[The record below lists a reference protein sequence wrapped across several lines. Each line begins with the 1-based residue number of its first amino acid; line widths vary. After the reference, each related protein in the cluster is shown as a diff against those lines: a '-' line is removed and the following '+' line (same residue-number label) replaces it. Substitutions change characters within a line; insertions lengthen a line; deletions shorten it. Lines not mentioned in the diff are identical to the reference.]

1 MARGRKR
8 KKEEEGADAESDT
21 RQRSHTEPWQP
32 SPTPEPAAT
41 PHFHAYTESHLEQIP
56 HLERLSAAARFDMRV
71 VANVLPFRVNQYV
84 LDQLIDWDNIPADP
98 IFQLT
103 FPQVGMLA
111 SADFNRIADLLKQG
125 AERKLVKAAA
135 DDIRRKL
142 NPHPAGQ
149 QSLNVPALDGEPV
162 AGIQHK
168 YRETV
173 LFFPTQGQTCHA
185 YCTFCFRWAQF
196 VGMQDLK
203 FASTDADQLH
213 SYLAAHPQ
221 VSDILFTGGDPLVM
235 KARHL
240 ANYLLPLLQD
250 EYAHIQT
257 IRIGSKALSYWPY
270 RFTSDPDAGALLQL
284 FEHLVQSGKHVAFM
298 AHYNHWRELET
309 PSAREAIQR
318 IRDTG
323 VVIRGQGPLIAHIND
338 DPDVWARLWRTQVK
352 LGIVPYY
359 MFVERDT
366 GAQQYFEVPL
376 ARAWQIY
383 RHAMSQVSG
392 LARTARG
399 PSMSATPGKVEI
411 QGVTHIKGEKVFVL
425 RFIQGRNPDWIQQP
439 FFARFD
445 PHATWLNHLQPAFGE
460 ERFFFEDEYQAMCAD
475 QISQQAAHEASQ

>member
-1 MARGRKR
+1 
-8 KKEEEGADAESDT
+8 
-21 RQRSHTEPWQP
+21 
-32 SPTPEPAAT
+32 
-41 PHFHAYTESHLEQIP
+41 
-56 HLERLSAAARFDMRV
+56 MRV

-103 FPQVGMLA
+103 FPQVGMLEPQ
-111 SADFNRIADLLKQG
+111 DFNRIADLLKQG
-125 AERKLVKAAA
+125 ADHKLVKGAA

-162 AGIQHK
+162 SGIQHK

-196 VGMQDLK
+196 VGIQDLK

-213 SYLAAHPQ
+213 AYLSAHPQ
-221 VSDILFTGGDPLVM
+221 VSDILLTGGDPLVM
-235 KARHL
+235 KAHHL

-250 EYAHIQT
+250 KYAHIQT

-270 RFTSDPDAGALLQL
+270 RFTSDPDAEALLQL
-284 FEHLVQSGKHVAFM
+284 FEHLVQSGKHIALM
-298 AHYNHWRELET
+298 AHYNHWRELDT

-338 DPDVWARLWRTQVK
+338 DADVWARLWRDEVK

-366 GAQQYFEVPL
+366 GARCYFEVPL
-376 ARAWQIY
+376 AQAWQIY
-383 RHAMSQVSG
+383 RQAMSQVSG

-399 PSMSATPGKVEI
+399 PSMSAAPGKVEI
-411 QGVTHIKGEKVFVL
+411 QGVTHIEGKQVFVL
-425 RFIQGRNPDWIQQP
+425 RFIQGRNPDWIQRP

-445 PHATWLNHLQPAFGE
+445 PHATWLNHLRPAFGE
-460 ERFFFEDEYQAMCAD
+460 ERFFFTDEYQAMYAG
-475 QISQQAAHEASQ
+475 QVSQ